1 MEENAITAEGIIQEA
16 RNYKDSLS
24 PSSFPLEIFP
34 QKIKEIIR
42 ATNECL
48 NFPID
53 YIASSLC
60 FAVSVGI
67 GNTHS
72 IRIKESWSERTI
84 MYMAIIGRPGSNK
97 SHPLSF
103 ALAPFFKHDT
113 KQAVK
118 FKKEYKEYEE

>member
-48 NFPID
+48 HFPID
-53 YIASSLC
+53 SICPHNSSD
-60 FAVSVGI
+60 
-67 GNTHS
+67 
-72 IRIKESWSERTI
+72 
-84 MYMAIIGRPGSNK
+84 
-97 SHPLSF
+97 PL
-103 ALAPFFKHDT
+103 
-113 KQAVK
+113 
-118 FKKEYKEYEE
+118 